1 MNQFL
6 LMEGENILAN
16 DYIYEQLITCPSAGI
31 GIINCA
37 GAHPNYQPFLS
48 EIFGSCMSLFL
59 PQIVAKEF
67 RKFLKCS
74 YRLFELP
81 VPVYSDVGLHL
92 CGVKCMKCFM
102 HENTTKPHI
111 MYGSIH

>member
-16 DYIYEQLITCPSAGI
+16 DYIYEQLITCPSAAI

-74 YRLFELP
+74 FRLFELP
-81 VPVYSDVGLHL
+81 VSVYSAVG
-92 CGVKCMKCFM
+92 
-102 HENTTKPHI
+102 
-111 MYGSIH
+111 